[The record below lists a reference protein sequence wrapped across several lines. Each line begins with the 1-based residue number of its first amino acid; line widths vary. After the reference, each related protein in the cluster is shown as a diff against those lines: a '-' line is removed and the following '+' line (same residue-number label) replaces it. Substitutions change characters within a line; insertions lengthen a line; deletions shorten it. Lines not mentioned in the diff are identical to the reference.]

1 MLYERILSEYNRLDS
16 KIHQIEDQI
25 SHLPAGKLICSK
37 NKTRYKWYQ
46 SDGHQKTYIPKCNRI
61 LAEKLA
67 IKKYLS
73 SQLKNLEQEKKAL
86 QFYLNHHKSYD
97 EPEQFLKQSP
107 EYQSLLV
114 PYFKPLSQ
122 ELYIWQNEP
131 YEKNPHYPE
140 RLIHASTSGNLLRSK
155 SESMIDMCLHVHKIP
170 FRYECALLLG
180 EATMYPDFTI
190 RHPKTGDVYYWEHFG
205 MMDNPNYSSKVGSKL
220 QLYISNGIIP
230 SINLITTYET
240 NGHPLSFEIIERMIN
255 YYFL

>member
-16 KIHQIEDQI
+16 KIHQIKDQI

-37 NKTRYKWYQ
+37 NQTRYKWYQ
-46 SDGHQKTYIPKCNRI
+46 SDGHQKTYIPKCNRA

-67 IKKYLS
+67 VKKYLS
-73 SQLKNLEQEKKAL
+73 LQLQSLEQEKIAL
-86 QFYLNHHKSYD
+86 RFYLNHHKSR
-97 EPEQFLKQSP
+97 ENPEQLLTESS
-107 EYQSLLV
+107 EYQSLLS

-122 ELYIWQNEP
+122 ELSDWQSKP
-131 YEKNPHYPE
+131 YESNPLYPE
-140 RLIHASTSGNLLRSK
+140 RLVHASTSGNLLRSK

-170 FRYECALLLG
+170 FRYECALHLG
-180 EATMYPDFTI
+180 ETTIYPDFTI
-190 RHPKTGDVYYWEHFG
+190 RHPETGEIYYWEHFG

-240 NGHPLSFEIIERMIN
+240 QRHPLSFEMIEKMIN